1 MRRGLRAA
9 LVPALVGL
17 GLGLGAGPARAD
29 LSTFGYSNART
40 GTLIGHAGISPAQA
54 MRLKPTW
61 RANVAGAV
69 TAQPLVLDGLLVRGR
84 RRTVVIAATE
94 HGVVVALDGATGH
107 VVWRR
112 QLGHRTI
119 RPDCDASPDAEFG
132 VTATPVADRRA
143 GRVYAVDVDGRAWAL
158 ALRSGRVVSGWPRRV
173 HPAGGD
179 FVWGALAL
187 SRGALYVPIASL
199 CDSGQYNGGV
209 VSVDLAHPLRMH
221 RWFTTAGTGAY
232 AGGIWGWGGVSI
244 DNETGDVFGATGNS
258 LGTANEATPYAESV
272 VRLSASLV
280 LRQAN
285 DPLIG
290 PFHSTDRDF
299 GTTPVLVHARGCPA
313 QAFAINKDGEL
324 FVYDRSRISSGPT
337 QRLRVAA
344 DTPTGIPLYGMPAW
358 DPGTRTLLLVSPS
371 APPGSALR
379 AGVQAFTLGAAC
391 QLSARWQQSFDYPDA
406 GSAPTIAGS
415 VVYIATGRNG
425 RLRAYDLANGRP
437 LWAHRLSRKGAFGA
451 PAVDRDSVFVGDW
464 GGHVC
469 RISAAR

>member
-9 LVPALVGL
+9 LVPALLCVA
-17 GLGLGAGPARAD
+17 LGAGPARAD

-40 GTLIGHAGISPAQA
+40 GSLIGQAGIGPTQA
-54 MRLKPTW
+54 TRLRPIW
-61 RANVAGAV
+61 RADVAGAI
-69 TAQPLVLDGLLVRGR
+69 TAQPLVLDGLRVRGR

-107 VVWRR
+107 VLWRR

-119 RPDCDASPDAEFG
+119 KPDCSASPDAEFG
-132 VTATPVADRRA
+132 VTATPVADRRT
-143 GRVYAVDVDGRAWAL
+143 GRVYAVDVEGRAWAL
-158 ALRSGRVVSGWPRRV
+158 AVTSGHVASGWPRRV
-173 HPAGGD
+173 QSAGGD

-199 CDSGQYNGGV
+199 CDSGEYNGGV
-209 VSVDLAHPLRMH
+209 VSVDLARPWRMH
-221 RWFTTAGTGAY
+221 RWVTTGGTGAY

-244 DNETGDVFGATGNS
+244 DNQSGDVFGATGNS
-258 LGTANEATPYAESV
+258 LGTSNEATPYAESV

-299 GTTPVLVHARGCPA
+299 GTTPVLVHVPGCPA

-324 FVYDRSRISSGPT
+324 FVYDLSRISAGPT

-371 APPGSALR
+371 TPPGSALR
-379 AGVQAFTLGAAC
+379 AGVQAFTLDAAC
-391 QLSARWQQSFDYPDA
+391 QLALRWQQSFDYPDA

-425 RLRAYDLANGRP
+425 RLRAYGLADGRP
-437 LWAHRLSRKGAFGA
+437 LWARRLSREGAFAA
-451 PAVDRDSVFVGDW
+451 PAVDRDSVFAGDW
-464 GGHVC
+464 GGHVW
-469 RISAAR
+469 RISPGR

>member
-1 MRRGLRAA
+1 MHRGLRTA
-9 LVPALVGL
+9 LVPAFLCL
-17 GLGLGAGPARAD
+17 GLAGPARAD

-40 GTLIGHAGISPAQA
+40 GTLIGRAGISPAQA
-54 MRLKPTW
+54 TRLKPVW

-69 TAQPLVLDGLLVRGR
+69 TAQPLVLDGVRVRGR

-94 HGVVVALDGATGH
+94 HGALVALDGATGH
-107 VVWRR
+107 VLWRR
-112 QLGHRTI
+112 ELGHRTI

-158 ALRSGRVVSGWPRRV
+158 ALTNGRVLSGWPRSV
-173 HPAGGD
+173 NPAGGD

-199 CDSGQYNGGV
+199 CDSGHYNGGV
-209 VSVDLAHPLRMH
+209 VEVDLVHPSRMH
-221 RWFTTAGTGAY
+221 RWLTTAGTGAY

-244 DNETGDVFGATGNS
+244 DNQTGDVFGATGNS

-299 GTTPVLVHARGCPA
+299 GTTPVLVRARGCPA

-324 FVYDRSRISSGPT
+324 FVYDRGRISAGPT
-337 QRLRVAA
+337 QRLPVAA

-371 APPGSALR
+371 AAPGSPFR
-379 AGVQAFTLGAAC
+379 GGVQAFTLGAAC
-391 QLSARWQQSFDYPDA
+391 QLALRWQQSFDYPNA

-415 VVYIATGRNG
+415 VAYIATGRTG
-425 RLRAYDLANGRP
+425 RLRAYGLADGRP
-437 LWAHRLSRKGAFGA
+437 LWAHHLSGKGAFAA
-451 PAVDRDSVFVGDW
+451 PAVDRGSVFVGDW
-464 GGHVC
+464 GGHVW